1 MSSPLQNDHVRLHA
15 SQGMKFIMCGLIGAT
30 MEFSII
36 KVLVGTYH
44 LSPYFVYLPSAL
56 IPATFVFFF
65 NKNVTFKASGHTS
78 AQTRRFLM
86 VYIVAFIVNYILS
99 STFFTFGDQLLTGQA
114 IVGVLLTQQRI
125 AYLAKALAIGVT
137 SVFNYG
143 FSHFFIFKKHAEIV
157 MADAPVF

>member
-1 MSSPLQNDHVRLHA
+1 MPSPLKNDHVRLHA
-15 SQGMKFIMCGLIGAT
+15 SQGMKFITCGLIGAT

-65 NKNVTFKASGHTS
+65 NKHVTFKAAGHTS

-99 STFFTFGDQLLTGQA
+99 STFFTLGDHLFSGSLFYGILLSE
-114 IVGVLLTQQRI
+114 QRI

-137 SVFNYG
+137 SVFNYC
-143 FSHFFIFKKHAEIV
+143 FSHFFIFRKNADIV